1 MAPRIEIRPSNTPS
15 NLLPIL
21 RIQWRNQMETKTFDL
36 EEKRLEREIRK
47 RKAQQVLI
55 QLPEGL
61 KTEGPHLA
69 SVVKQA
75 GALAIISADPCYGA
89 CDLAIPDAKNL
100 DVDLIVHYGHSPMV
114 KEERIPILYI
124 EARAKISLKS
134 TMNKAIPLLKNWN
147 KIGLVTTVQH
157 THTTKEAKGFLLKSG
172 KAVAIGDAGRVK
184 YAGQVTGCDY
194 TNAKAISEEVEAFL
208 VIGGGRF
215 HALGVALVTAKPV
228 IVADPYER
236 RAYSIANEVRKTI
249 NQRWANISEAKNA
262 RNFGILIG
270 LKSGQRRLELAMTI
284 REKLESAGKDATLL
298 ALKEIT
304 PEALF
309 EFPYIEAF
317 VNTACPR
324 VSIDDKTRFRKPVL
338 TANETLVAL
347 GEMSWEQLCKK
358 GWFEN
363 II

>member
-1 MAPRIEIRPSNTPS
+1 MS
-15 NLLPIL
+15 IL
-21 RIQWRNQMETKTFDL
+21 RIQWQNRMETKTFEF
-36 EEKRLEREIRK
+36 EEKRLEREVRK
-47 RKAQQVLI
+47 RKAQRVLI
-55 QLPEGL
+55 QLPDGL
-61 KTEGPHLA
+61 KMEGPNLA
-69 SVVKQA
+69 LIVKRA
-75 GALAIISADPCYGA
+75 GALAIVSADPCYGA
-89 CDLAIPDAKNL
+89 CDLAILDAKNL
-100 DVDLIVHYGHSPMV
+100 GVDLIVHYGHSPMV

-124 EARAKISLKS
+124 EAKAKVSPKS
-134 TMNKAIPLLKNWN
+134 AIKKAIPLLKNWN
-147 KIGLVTTVQH
+147 KIGLATTIQH
-157 THTTKEAKGFLLKSG
+157 VHTTEEAKNFLLKSG
-172 KAVAIGDAGRVK
+172 KNVAIGDAGHLK

-208 VIGGGRF
+208 LIGGGRF

-236 RAYSIANEVRKTI
+236 RAYVIDKEVRKTI
-249 NQRWANISEAKNA
+249 NQRWANISEAKKA

-284 REKLESAGKDATLL
+284 REKLESAGRDATLL

-304 PEALF
+304 PETLF

-324 VSIDDKTRFRKPVL
+324 VSIDDKTRFRRPVL
-338 TANETLVAL
+338 TANETLVTL

-358 GWFEN
+358 GWFES